1 MHKYISHVHTRTY
14 IHVHI
19 YTYAVHYIRT
29 FIYINICMY
38 MYIHCTSCRSNSTGS
53 IMSLASIENGP
64 SSHIGT
70 TEFSPEDSGPSLE
83 SYIEAFI
90 LTLMTLNYKRT
101 LLPAPSTGLL
111 ALSLIIEK
119 LGDTPQD
126 KALKASNY

>member
-1 MHKYISHVHTRTY
+1 
-14 IHVHI
+14 
-19 YTYAVHYIRT
+19 
-29 FIYINICMY
+29 
-38 MYIHCTSCRSNSTGS
+38 
-53 IMSLASIENGP
+53 MSLASIESGP
-64 SSHIGT
+64 SSHIG

-111 ALSLIIEK
+111 ALSPIIEK